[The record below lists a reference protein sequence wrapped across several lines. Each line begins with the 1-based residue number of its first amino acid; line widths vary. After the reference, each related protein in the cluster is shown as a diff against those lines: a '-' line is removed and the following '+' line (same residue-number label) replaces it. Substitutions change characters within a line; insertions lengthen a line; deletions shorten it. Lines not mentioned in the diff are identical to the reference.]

1 MNEARIDISA
11 AGERR
16 ESHEGRES
24 RDVREGQLA
33 AHLRPLVVK
42 IGSSTLTTSESK
54 IDYAFL
60 DDVARQVARVRE
72 AGFSPIIVTSAAIAC
87 GLEALGIERRPTDMP
102 SLQAAASVGR
112 VTPARSPNMG
122 LPRRLYF

>member
-1 MNEARIDISA
+1 MDEAKIDNPA
-11 AGERR
+11 AGEGCGAR
-16 ESHEGRES
+16 ENHG
-24 RDVREGQLA
+24 VREARLA

-102 SLQAAASVGR
+102 SLQAAASVGQSALSAGY
-112 VTPARSPNMG
+112 ARA
-122 LPRRLYF
+122 FAQQI

>member
-1 MNEARIDISA
+1 MDEARIDISA
-11 AGERR
+11 AGEGRGAHENHGAR
-16 ESHEGRES
+16 EAH
-24 RDVREGQLA
+24 LA

-87 GLEALGIERRPTDMP
+87 RHAEPSGGGLGGAKRAVGGVCPCVRPAWDYHV
-102 SLQAAASVGR
+102 ACA
-112 VTPARSPNMG
+112 
-122 LPRRLYF
+122 FD

>member
-1 MNEARIDISA
+1 MDEAKFDNPV
-11 AGERR
+11 AGEGRGA
-16 ESHEGRES
+16 HENHG
-24 RDVREGQLA
+24 VREGWLA

-72 AGFSPIIVTSAAIAC
+72 AGLLAHHRDEC
-87 GLEALGIERRPTDMP
+87 GH
-102 SLQAAASVGR
+102 R
-112 VTPARSPNMG
+112 VRARG
-122 LPRRLYF
+122 AWH